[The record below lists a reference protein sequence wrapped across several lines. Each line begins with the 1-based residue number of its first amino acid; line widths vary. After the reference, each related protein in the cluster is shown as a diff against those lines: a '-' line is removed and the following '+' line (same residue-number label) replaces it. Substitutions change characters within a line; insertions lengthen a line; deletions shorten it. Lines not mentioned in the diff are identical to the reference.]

1 MKKAVSDFSGSNV
14 DFPLED
20 SFGERKGVAQN
31 GQRGRLFRMNY
42 PPGNLKYGFLKMGR
56 HKKEQFDFILF
67 KIAV

>member
-20 SFGERKGVAQN
+20 SFGERSRSKRVERKIVPN
-31 GQRGRLFRMNY
+31 EL